1 MYGAKG
7 AKSPMSKKMDSK
19 TSKLRK
25 AAKERFGKKRPTAKS
40 YGS

>member
-7 AKSPMSKKMDSK
+7 AKRPLASKMNSK
-19 TSKLRK
+19 TTKLRK
-25 AAKERFGKKRPTAKS
+25 AAMKKVGKKKAMTKG

>member
-7 AKSPMSKKMDSK
+7 AKGPMSKKMDSK
-19 TSKLRK
+19 MSKLRK
-25 AAKERFGKKRPTAKS
+25 AAMKKVGKKKEAKG

>member
-7 AKSPMSKKMDSK
+7 AKGPMSKKMDSK
-19 TSKLRK
+19 MSKLRK
-25 AAKERFGKKRPTAKS
+25 AAMKKVGKKKKKAEG